1 MNSLAISAPPTY
13 TRLIAKFN
21 AKRRVRAD
29 PPVGRVLSR
38 RDKRIHMA
46 YTWNLHRA
54 DYKQVTRASAGDKI
68 AVQMA
73 VTAEVRGIATGG

>member
-1 MNSLAISAPPTY
+1 
-13 TRLIAKFN
+13 
-21 AKRRVRAD
+21 
-29 PPVGRVLSR
+29 
-38 RDKRIHMA
+38 MA